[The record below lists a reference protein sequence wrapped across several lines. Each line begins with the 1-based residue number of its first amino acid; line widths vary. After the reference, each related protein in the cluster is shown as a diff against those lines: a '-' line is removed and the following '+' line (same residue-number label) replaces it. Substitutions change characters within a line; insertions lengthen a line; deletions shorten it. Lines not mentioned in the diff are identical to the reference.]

1 MSNAFWDNYS
11 YQFFSSRG
19 KKKYIGIKVSGLVR
33 PAPSENQAEWVSAH
47 AQIRYFHP
55 SCSVPSCMSNRGDQ
69 VVISRDIRSSLCF
82 RGARPIV
89 LGNFWATFW
98 FKADAKHDK
107 INDFTK
113 NFNLCKFVEWLAGL
127 PSYIRADN
135 RLKRRAKMAVF
146 VYVLSMNG
154 NGWLE
159 ATFLYE
165 QHLKAKFISEE
176 RKT

>member
-1 MSNAFWDNYS
+1 MGPVQLCSATFEPLLAFGATFCSSNNLG
-11 YQFFSSRG
+11 QF
-19 KKKYIGIKVSGLVR
+19 L
-33 PAPSENQAEWVSAH
+33 
-47 AQIRYFHP
+47 
-55 SCSVPSCMSNRGDQ
+55 
-69 VVISRDIRSSLCF
+69 
-82 RGARPIV
+82 PIWAIF
-89 LGNFWATFW
+89 LATFW

-113 NFNLCKFVEWLAGL
+113 SFNLCKFVEWLAGL

>member
-1 MSNAFWDNYS
+1 MLSWGPSN
-11 YQFFSSRG
+11 
-19 KKKYIGIKVSGLVR
+19 
-33 PAPSENQAEWVSAH
+33 
-47 AQIRYFHP
+47 
-55 SCSVPSCMSNRGDQ
+55 C
-69 VVISRDIRSSLCF
+69 
-82 RGARPIV
+82 ARQ
-89 LGNFWATFW
+89 LLSHLATFW

-127 PSYIRADN
+127 PSYIGADN

-165 QHLKAKFISEE
+165 QHSKAKFISEE